1 MLFTV
6 FNKGTPHIVCSTR
19 SQARSNNIDETS
31 DSIWLIIK
39 FSCEILSLAFLQTL
53 LWDYYMK
60 SEQESCSRG
69 EEITQ
74 SVLFLPCLVLPRS
87 IRSSQSVTEYT
98 HTHTHTHAHTHT
110 WPWRAASPSSG
121 SRLQQHVRWSRAEFP
136 AAASARSASNIYP
149 CVSVSLPQ
157 HALYEGFPS
166 FHLHTTPPINF

>member
-1 MLFTV
+1 M
-6 FNKGTPHIVCSTR
+6 
-19 SQARSNNIDETS
+19 
-31 DSIWLIIK
+31 IIK

-98 HTHTHTHAHTHT
+98 HTHTHTRTHT
-110 WPWRAASPSSG
+110 RDHDAPPPHRPAHVCSSMSG
-121 SRLQQHVRWSRAEFP
+121 EAERSFLLQLQLDLLQTFIP
-136 AAASARSASNIYP
+136 A
-149 CVSVSLPQ
+149 
-157 HALYEGFPS
+157 
-166 FHLHTTPPINF
+166 